1 MNNQNLDEKST
12 RQTEDQKTTESV
24 ALAKKLDVTGWGL
37 FFIWIGIAFLANFGF
52 AIGLLGVGIITLGGQ
67 VARKHF
73 NLKAEGFWVVVGL
86 LFVLGGI
93 WELLQIKFSLVPI
106 LIIVAGVVMLVSA
119 LWGKRLLNK

>member
-1 MNNQNLDEKST
+1 MNNQSLDEKST
-12 RQTEDQKTTESV
+12 RQTEDQIMTEKA

-67 VARKHF
+67 VARKYF
-73 NLKAEGFWVVVGL
+73 NLKAEGFWIVVGL
-86 LFVLGGI
+86 LFVISGI

-106 LIIVAGVVMLVSA
+106 LIIVAGVVMLISA
-119 LWGKRLLNK
+119 LWDKRRLKK